1 MDDIIISQ
9 YVRPRLTTVTYD
21 KCAMGAQ
28 AIDLLVDLINHKPAQ
43 SVVIKSDRIIERE
56 SIRRLGINRIPKPDK
71 KRACNGKFS
80 RRPVFSPGG

>member
-1 MDDIIISQ
+1 MNAAMEMGYRVPDDFSFIAMDDIIISQ
-9 YVRPRLTTVTYD
+9 YVRPQLTTITYD

-56 SIRRLGINRIPKPDK
+56 SIRRL
-71 KRACNGKFS
+71 
-80 RRPVFSPGG
+80 V